1 MFFKAATAAGFYP
14 PPLAMVLAV
23 IPVIWV
29 VLVAP
34 LLSLLT
40 GLATEL
46 YKSTTKFL
54 LMVYLSGDFEV
65 SVGPPFPLV

>member
-14 PPLAMVLAV
+14 LLAMVLAV
-23 IPVIWV
+23 IPVMWV
-29 VLVAP
+29 VLVA
-34 LLSLLT
+34 LLFSLLT

-46 YKSTTKFL
+46 CKSTTKFL
-54 LMVYLSGDFEV
+54 LMVYLSGDLEV